1 MRKPSIRLTPY
12 VLTLLLATLAHPAY
26 AGSNG
31 AKDSTPSQPKPDPR
45 YQSLE
50 TLARGMFYLET
61 MYVDEDKVKLN
72 DMAFNALKGIIEK
85 LDPHT
90 VLLPKKSFE
99 QLTIDTQGKF
109 GGVGIIVSQENNK
122 LIVVS
127 PIEDT
132 PAFTAGVKA
141 GDEIIAVDGKELA
154 KIKNTDAVDFMRGEP
169 GSTLRLTVRRE
180 GTKDP
185 INFELTREIIKV
197 KSVRGE
203 TLANGIQYA
212 RIASFQENTGEELA
226 DFLKAHKNALRGMVL
241 DLRDNPGG
249 LLDQA
254 VRVCDLFIDSGVIVS
269 TVGRDRNRVEREF
282 ASKRGAYVGF
292 PLVVLVNGGSA
303 SASEI
308 VAGALQDHERAIIM
322 GTTTFGKG
330 SVQTLVS
337 LPDGSGLKLTV
348 ARYYTPKDRSIQAKG
363 IAPDIVVASR
373 IRRDKTPPAN
383 PKRRDS
389 DEETR
394 KESDLE
400 GHITSNDLSDL
411 AKESEIASAIKKW
424 PEPLR
429 NDNQLVTAFT
439 YLKSWSRF
447 EQQRASSNTD
457 EKLPPKV
464 IPDSTEGT
472 DKNPPSHSEHES
484 HDQDD

>member
-1 MRKPSIRLTPY
+1 MLTPAHTNWLSSLTKLGLLNLCLHAASLTAAPEAAPSIKLD
-12 VLTLLLATLAHPAY
+12 
-26 AGSNG
+26 
-31 AKDSTPSQPKPDPR
+31 KR
-45 YQSLE
+45 YQPLE

-61 MYVDEDKVKLN
+61 MYVDEDKVKLGE
-72 DMAFNALKGIIEK
+72 MSTNALRGIIEK

-90 VLLPKKSFE
+90 VLLPKKAFE
-99 QLTIDTQGKF
+99 QLTSDTQGKF
-109 GGVGIIVSQENNK
+109 GGVGIIVSQENQK

-141 GDEIIAVDGKELA
+141 GDEIIAVDGRELT
-154 KIKNTDAVDFMRGEP
+154 KLKNTDAVEFMRGEP
-169 GSTLRLTVRRE
+169 GSVLRLTIRRE
-180 GTKDP
+180 GVKDP
-185 INFELTREIIKV
+185 LNFELTREIIKV

-203 TLANGIQYA
+203 VLADGIHYA
-212 RIASFQENTGEELA
+212 RIASFQENTGEELTN
-226 DFLKAHKNALRGMVL
+226 FLASQKKSLRGLVL

-269 TVGRDRNRVEREF
+269 TVGRDRSRVEREF
-282 ASKRGAYVGF
+282 ASKRGAHIGF

-308 VAGALQDHERAIIM
+308 VAGALQDHERAVIM

-337 LPDGSGLKLTV
+337 LPDGSGLKFTV

-363 IAPDIVVASR
+363 ITPDILVPTRAKKDKSVTTASDSSGNKQ
-373 IRRDKTPPAN
+373 RRENDDDA
-383 PKRRDS
+383 
-389 DEETR
+389 R

-411 AKESEIASAIKKW
+411 AKESAIATQVSKW

-429 NDNQLVTAFT
+429 SDYQLVTAFT
-439 YLKSWSRF
+439 YLKSWTRF
-447 EQQRASSNTD
+447 EQQRSSARPE

-464 IPDSTEGT
+464 ILDGS
-472 DKNPPSHSEHES
+472 DQQPSR
-484 HDQDD
+484 